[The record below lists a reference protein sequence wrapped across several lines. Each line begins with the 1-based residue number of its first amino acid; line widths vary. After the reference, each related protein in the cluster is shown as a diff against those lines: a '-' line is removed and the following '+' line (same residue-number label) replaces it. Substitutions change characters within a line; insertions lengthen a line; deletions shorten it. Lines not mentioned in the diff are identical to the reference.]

1 MSKKQHD
8 PIIHAAIIQA
18 AGAIV
23 SGIASNRGKR
33 NITVGVETA
42 ADIFAEALELVEAK
56 YDAHL
61 AKHHE
66 K

>member
-1 MSKKQHD
+1 MSKKHD

-18 AGAIV
+18 AATITAGGMIARAARGALPQPAFDEF
-23 SGIASNRGKR
+23 SA
-33 NITVGVETA
+33 
-42 ADIFAEALELVEAK
+42 ALELVEAR

-61 AKHHE
+61 KSHNE

>member
-1 MSKKQHD
+1 MSKKRD

-18 AGAIV
+18 AGAIASAVTINKGARDV
-23 SGIASNRGKR
+23 S
-33 NITVGVETA
+33 VGVESTA
-42 ADIFAEALELVEAK
+42 DYFAEALELVEAK

-61 AKHHE
+61 AKHGE

>member
-1 MSKKQHD
+1 MSKKRD

-18 AGAIV
+18 AASLASAVAI
-23 SGIASNRGKR
+23 NRGSGGFSASIR
-33 NITVGVETA
+33 GFE
-42 ADIFAEALELVEAK
+42 DDFAEALELVEAK